1 MDVER
6 GLGSFQSDG
15 CVEAGRV
22 AHAASE
28 AHAAG
33 MEGGMLMS
41 IPQDGCCMGA
51 DNGPGFGA
59 AHVAMPHH
67 QTQSL
72 ASPPH
77 AKPIMYCHTSNL
89 AALSALLYVPLGCHQ
104 RSGKGSHYSFL
115 LVCGFAVN

>member
-1 MDVER
+1 MDVGR

-15 CVEAGRV
+15 YVEAGRV
-22 AHAASE
+22 VHAASE

-41 IPQDGCCMGA
+41 IPQDGCYMGA

-59 AHVAMPHH
+59 AYVAMPHH
-67 QTQSL
+67 QTQSP

-77 AKPIMYCHTSNL
+77 AKPIMYCHTSTL
-89 AALSALLYVPLGCHQ
+89 AALSALLCVPLGCHQ
-104 RSGKGSHYSFL
+104 CSGKGSCYSFL